1 MRSAQTF
8 VVVLACV
15 LACVL
20 GAAFGAVL
28 GGSARPAEADRT
40 QTRSRAAAPPAPSL
54 VAAAATL
61 DGARAELAAIPGVGS
76 ADVLGDEVNAEFRV
90 RIADPT
96 PDPDAALAVRLA
108 AHSVLRAGT
117 PAAAMR
123 LVVEAGAGTGRGF
136 SVAEDPL
143 LYADDPPGPDAV
155 GDAAALLATPGVV
168 RVDITAERTRV
179 RVSAPRDLIG
189 AAAVARGLKR
199 GVSDLGVGTSG
210 TGYTGPDALTV
221 PDDALLALVADTTAR
236 PWAATARLDASADPA
251 TAVVAA
257 RLAETGANTV
267 DATDVAADAADLTG
281 GPVLAVR
288 ASDADSAVTWLE
300 DAGHAGL
307 VGHPVAYRVMSAG
320 AGDRGHDRTGWVSGR
335 DPASFPAPAAAQA
348 RECTGRDL
356 RVGIADLDDRGGRGY
371 AELVATNVAWT
382 ACVLSATPGL
392 ESRTADR
399 GTPPIQ
405 VDLDPSTGRDLSV
418 LRPGDRATLPLSWPT
433 GGTGAELTQI
443 VVTFADVR
451 PMHLDLPPGAHAPG
465 PVRVGSW
472 QPSGS

>member
-28 GGSARPAEADRT
+28 GGSARSAGTDRA
-40 QTRSRAAAPPAPSL
+40 QTRSPAAAPPAPSL

-76 ADVLGDEVNAEFRV
+76 AEVLGDEVSAELRV
-90 RIADPT
+90 RIADPA
-96 PDPDAALAVRLA
+96 PDPDAALAARLT
-108 AHSVLRAGT
+108 AHAVVRAGT

-136 SVAEDPL
+136 SVTEDPL

-179 RVSAPRDLIG
+179 RVAAPEDLVG

-199 GVSDLGVGTSG
+199 GVSDLSVGTSA
-210 TGYTGPDALTV
+210 TGFTGPDALTV
-221 PDDALLALVADTTAR
+221 PDDALLALVADAAAR

-251 TAVVAA
+251 TAVVGAH
-257 RLAETGANTV
+257 LAETGANSV
-267 DATDVAADAADLTG
+267 DVTDVPEGAPDVTG
-281 GPVLAVR
+281 GPVLTVE
-288 ASDADSAVTWLE
+288 ASDPDDAVAWLE
-300 DAGHAGL
+300 GAGHAG
-307 VGHPVAYRVMSAG
+307 VAGHPIAYRVTSADGG
-320 AGDRGHDRTGWVSGR
+320 ADGGVREGWVSGR

-356 RVGIADLDDRGGRGY
+356 RVGMTDLDERGGRGY

-418 LRPGDRATLPLSWPT
+418 LRPGDGAILPLSWPT
-433 GGTGAELTQI
+433 GGTGAALTQI

-465 PVRVGSW
+465 PVRVGAW
-472 QPSGS
+472 QPGS